1 MVVIMQLIS
10 YRTKAVLAL
19 SFLWLGIMPAF
30 ASVGTISEQQG
41 PNATLVR
48 KAETL
53 IAKKGAEL
61 EMQDSIETAKTKLNL
76 TFKDNTKVAVTE
88 QSKFV
93 IDEFIYDPNANTGK
107 LSMRVAMGTVRY
119 ASGGIAKNNRENVR
133 LRTPTATISVR
144 GTDFAMTVD
153 EIGRSMVT
161 LLPSC
166 PDYQLPKNEDDC
178 PVGEISVSTDAGMVI
193 MNQAYQATVVSSSF
207 QQPTKPRILT
217 DRPAINNLLIISPPE
232 EFPKGFSTTTED
244 DQLSGGFLDF
254 NALDADELLE
264 DLLAANA
271 LDDGTREIDRDNLE
285 QTYLSS
291 LLDIF
296 DDGLGDAMQE
306 YDGVLPTIHKYP
318 WVKGSYNE
326 ENVLL
331 YSDRPPHIADIT
343 TERDVNATV
352 QIIQDDV
359 NAKEIQVNSGENVL
373 ITIKQYQ

>member
-193 MNQAYQATVVSSSF
+193 M
-207 QQPTKPRILT
+207 
-217 DRPAINNLLIISPPE
+217 
-232 EFPKGFSTTTED
+232 
-244 DQLSGGFLDF
+244 
-254 NALDADELLE
+254 
-264 DLLAANA
+264 
-271 LDDGTREIDRDNLE
+271 
-285 QTYLSS
+285 
-291 LLDIF
+291 
-296 DDGLGDAMQE
+296 
-306 YDGVLPTIHKYP
+306 
-318 WVKGSYNE
+318 
-326 ENVLL
+326 
-331 YSDRPPHIADIT
+331 
-343 TERDVNATV
+343 
-352 QIIQDDV
+352 
-359 NAKEIQVNSGENVL
+359 
-373 ITIKQYQ
+373 

>member
-244 DQLSGGFLDF
+244 DQSSGGFLDF
-254 NALDADELLE
+254 DALDADELLE